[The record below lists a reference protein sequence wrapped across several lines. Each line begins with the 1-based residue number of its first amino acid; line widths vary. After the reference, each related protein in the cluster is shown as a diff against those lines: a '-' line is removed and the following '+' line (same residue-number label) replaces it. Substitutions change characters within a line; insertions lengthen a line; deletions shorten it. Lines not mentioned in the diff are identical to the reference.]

1 MDGTVMASIADFK
14 AAERALAMQFTAF
27 EEMKQN
33 PELRK
38 ALELDAALEAFCT
51 EHKTSRAALYDL
63 LALDIE
69 PQRKQAKKPAA
80 TPAKPAASKP
90 AKKQTAKPAA
100 KRAAP
105 IMKIRVFANPHT
117 GEELT
122 VRGNRDGKFNQW
134 NIEYGADVVRTWKIR
149 EYEAPPKNP

>member
-1 MDGTVMASIADFK
+1 MATIADFK
-14 AAERALAMQFTAF
+14 AAERALAIQFTAF

-38 ALELDAALEAFCT
+38 LLELDAALEAFCI
-51 EHKTSRAALYDL
+51 EHKTSRAALYEL

-69 PQRKQAKKPAA
+69 PQKKQVKKPAA

-90 AKKQTAKPAA
+90 ASKPAG
-100 KRAAP
+100 KQAAP

-134 NIEYGADVVRTWKIR
+134 NAEYGADVVRSWKIR
-149 EYEAPPKNP
+149 EYDAPPKTKAA

>member
-1 MDGTVMASIADFK
+1 MATIADFK
-14 AAERALAMQFTAF
+14 AAERALAIQFTAF

-38 ALELDAALEAFCT
+38 ALELDAALEAFCI
-51 EHKTSRAALYDL
+51 EHKTSRAALYEL
-63 LALDIE
+63 LALGIE
-69 PQRKQAKKPAA
+69 PQKKQVKKPAA

-90 AKKQTAKPAA
+90 ASKPAG

-134 NIEYGADVVRTWKIR
+134 NAEYGADVVRSWKIR
-149 EYEAPPKNP
+149 EYDAPPKTKAA

>member
-1 MDGTVMASIADFK
+1 MATIADFK
-14 AAERALAMQFTAF
+14 AAERALAIQFTAF

-38 ALELDAALEAFCT
+38 ALELDAALEAFCI
-51 EHKTSRAALYDL
+51 EHKTSRAALYEL

-69 PQRKQAKKPAA
+69 PQKKQVKKPAA

-90 AKKQTAKPAA
+90 AG

-134 NIEYGADVVRTWKIR
+134 NAEYGADVVRSWKIR
-149 EYEAPPKNP
+149 EYDAPPKTKAA

>member
-1 MDGTVMASIADFK
+1 MATIADFK
-14 AAERALAMQFTAF
+14 AAERALAIQFTAF

-38 ALELDAALEAFCT
+38 ALELDAALEAFCI
-51 EHKTSRAALYDL
+51 EHKTSRAALYEL

-69 PQRKQAKKPAA
+69 PQKKQVKKPAA

-90 AKKQTAKPAA
+90 ASKPAG

-134 NIEYGADVVRTWKIR
+134 NAEYGADVVRSWKIR
-149 EYEAPPKNP
+149 EYDAPPKTKAA

>member
-1 MDGTVMASIADFK
+1 MATIADFK
-14 AAERALAMQFTAF
+14 AAERALAIQFTAF

-38 ALELDAALEAFCT
+38 ALELDAALEAFCI
-51 EHKTSRAALYDL
+51 EHKTSRAALYEL

-69 PQRKQAKKPAA
+69 PQKKQVKKPAA

-90 AKKQTAKPAA
+90 ASKPAG

-105 IMKIRVFANPHT
+105 VMKVRVFANPHT

-134 NIEYGADVVRTWKIR
+134 NAEYGADVVRSWKIR
-149 EYEAPPKNP
+149 EYDAPPKTKAA